1 MAPIGKSLP
10 VLVAFDVEIG
20 PAHKDTVEANLDP
33 GMDAIAL
40 TPVRSFRIS
49 LARICRVL
57 FSAICLAS
65 NTWSSLTT
73 KSAEEDL

>member
-33 GMDAIAL
+33 GMDASPLLSDFAG
-40 TPVRSFRIS
+40 P
-49 LARICRVL
+49 
-57 FSAICLAS
+57 
-65 NTWSSLTT
+65 
-73 KSAEEDL
+73 DL

>member
-33 GMDAIAL
+33 GMDLAIGL
-40 TPVRSFRIS
+40 KLPTSVPRMVDIPMLSQ
-49 LARICRVL
+49 L
-57 FSAICLAS
+57 F
-65 NTWSSLTT
+65 
-73 KSAEEDL
+73 